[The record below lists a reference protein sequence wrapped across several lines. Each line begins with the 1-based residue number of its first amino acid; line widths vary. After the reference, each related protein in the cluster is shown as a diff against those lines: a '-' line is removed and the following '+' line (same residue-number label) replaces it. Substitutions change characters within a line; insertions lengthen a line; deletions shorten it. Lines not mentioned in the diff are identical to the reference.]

1 MIAGYMVTL
10 RQIAVQTGLSVST
23 VSHILNRN
31 SQRYNAQTRDRVLEA
46 AKELGYTPNRYAQV
60 IRQGRSG
67 IVGMIQ
73 HAGLLQVAVQ
83 KGYAAARAIL
93 DSGYR
98 LLANDAEWM
107 GKGIETVCAT
117 MLDLRV
123 EGLLLIDPPAVFP
136 RDQLDKFRANNV
148 PVVALG
154 GVRLPD
160 VPMVRVDARDGMERI
175 TAHMLNRGFRRL
187 RLVVP
192 SLPPDASPMIYWNT
206 LERVDG
212 FRTAVRQA
220 GLSERDA
227 NVFFAGTPNN
237 LMSPYANGKAAMETL
252 LAAPDRPEAL
262 LFSNDDWAIGALSA
276 CSEAGVRVPQ
286 DLAVTGFDNSLI
298 GAFAISPLTTLA
310 QDYEGMAREAV
321 RLLMDGIR
329 AGTLS
334 PAPEVKIAGSLVI
347 RRSCGAPA
355 PSPSA

>member
-1 MIAGYMVTL
+1 MVTL
-10 RQIAVQTGLSVST
+10 RQIAAQTGLSVST

-31 SQRYNAQTRDRVLEA
+31 SQRYNARTRDRVLGA

-83 KGYAAARAIL
+83 KGYAAAAAIL
-93 DSGYR
+93 ESGYR

-107 GKGIETVCAT
+107 GRGIETVCAT

-136 RDQLDKFRANNV
+136 HDVLEKFRANGV

-154 GVRLPD
+154 GVRLPG
-160 VPMVRVDARDGMERI
+160 VPLVRVNARDGMERI
-175 TAHMLNRGFRRL
+175 TRHLLGLGYRRIQ
-187 RLVVP
+187 LVVP
-192 SLPPDASPMIYWNT
+192 SLPPDASPTLHWNT
-206 LERVDG
+206 LERVEG
-212 FRTAVRQA
+212 FRQASGEA
-220 GLSERDA
+220 GLSDRQA
-227 NVFFAGTPNN
+227 SVFYAGTPNN

-276 CSEAGVRVPQ
+276 CAEAGVRVPQ
-286 DLAVTGFDNSLI
+286 DLALTGFDNSLI
-298 GAFAISPLTTLA
+298 GAFAFSPLTTLA

-321 RLLMDGIR
+321 RLLLAGI
-329 AGTLS
+329 GKEPSST
-334 PAPEVKIAGSLVI
+334 PAAEIKVNGSLVV
-347 RRSCGAPA
+347 RRSCGAKAPA
-355 PSPSA
+355 QSA